1 MSESAKARP
10 SGWTRWSC
18 RILRMTFLVYL
29 GLCAGCAMLQ
39 DRMIFP
45 GRSTQGTLAAHVAS
59 VPGQE
64 LLRLRTA
71 NGETIA
77 VLFGPAQLPNG
88 LPRPDAAARP
98 TLLYF
103 YGNASSISY
112 SLQEFSDFRRIGCNV
127 AVAEFVG
134 YGLSS
139 GKAGE
144 DAIYRTANTAYEALL
159 SRKDIDPHQIIPVG
173 RSLGATAAIH
183 LASTKPVAGLVTLSA
198 FTSMHDMGRQILP
211 WFPTGLFEKYR
222 FDNLRKM
229 EQVKC
234 PVFLAHGTMDDL
246 VPYAMNARL
255 IAAARGR
262 VTAVPVEGADHNDI
276 YVVGGKKLLAK
287 LGAFVDD
294 IHQAATQHPE
304 ATGVQLAPAGR

>member
-1 MSESAKARP
+1 
-10 SGWTRWSC
+10 
-18 RILRMTFLVYL
+18 
-29 GLCAGCAMLQ
+29 
-39 DRMIFP
+39 MIFP
-45 GRSTQGTLAAHVAS
+45 GRSTQGTAAGHVPS

-64 LLRLRTA
+64 LLQLHTA

-77 VLFGPAQLPNG
+77 VLFGAAQLPNG
-88 LPRPDAAARP
+88 LPRPDAASRP

-112 SLQEFSDFRRIGCNV
+112 SLQEFSDFRRLGCNV
-127 AVAEFVG
+127 AIAEFVG

-144 DAIYRTANTAYEALL
+144 DAIYRTADTAYEALL
-159 SRKDIDPHQIIPVG
+159 SRKDIDPNQIIPVG
-173 RSLGATAAIH
+173 WSLGATAAIH
-183 LASTKPVAGLVTLSA
+183 LASTKPVAGLVTFSA

-234 PVFLAHGTMDDL
+234 PVFLAHGTIDDL

-255 IAAARGR
+255 VAAVRGR
-262 VTAVPVEGADHNDI
+262 VTAVPVEGADHNGI
-276 YVVGGKKLLAK
+276 YMVGGKKLMAK

-294 IHQAATQHPE
+294 IHLSTTQHPE
-304 ATGVQLAPAGR
+304 ISGVPLVPTVR